1 MVVGVFHLT
10 YQIEI
15 TNGGSHNATILSAA
29 RWPALPPAGQ
39 LTPVAASHSNTSTS
53 LGGYDVSRLSH
64 AYPEFARIS
73 GEAYSLGFKQCA
85 NSPLTGVA
93 PGEETKHPSNR

>member
-10 YQIEI
+10 HQIEI

-39 LTPVAASHSNTSTS
+39 LTPIAASHSNTSTT
-53 LGGYDVSRLSH
+53 LGGYDVSRLSQRQ
-64 AYPEFARIS
+64 AILVRTKMSGAEVLISFVPKSTIARFS
-73 GEAYSLGFKQCA
+73 STWDEG
-85 NSPLTGVA
+85 
-93 PGEETKHPSNR
+93 